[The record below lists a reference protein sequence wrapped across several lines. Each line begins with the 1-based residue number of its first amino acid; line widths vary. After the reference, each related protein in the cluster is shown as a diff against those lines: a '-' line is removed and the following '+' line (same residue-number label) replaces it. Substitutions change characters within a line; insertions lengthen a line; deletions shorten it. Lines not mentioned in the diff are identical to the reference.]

1 MADRTLVIDLT
12 SLALAAAA
20 VNLVAGALGAW
31 LWWLVAPDRRFW
43 PVLRLA
49 QAAAVAFAL
58 YAGVLVVTGDAPEG
72 SLFLV
77 YALLPVPVNVV
88 AEQLRAVS
96 AQTVLDARGLENA
109 RALAGC
115 SDAEQRSVLRAI
127 LRREMGVMAAA
138 ALVVAFLLVRAATS
152 A

>member
-1 MADRTLVIDLT
+1 MTMETTNT
-12 SLALAAAA
+12 STPRR
-20 VNLVAGALGAW
+20 VRRIVAGALGAW

-96 AQTVLDARGLENA
+96 AQTVLDARGLESA
-109 RALAGC
+109 RALAGR

-138 ALVVAFLLVRAATS
+138 ALVAAFLLVRAATS
-152 A
+152 V

>member
-1 MADRTLVIDLT
+1 VNDLT
-12 SLALAAAA
+12 SSLALAAAA
-20 VNLVAGALGAW
+20 VNLLAGTLGAW

-58 YAGVLVVTGDAPEG
+58 YAGVLVLTGEAPEDG
-72 SLFLV
+72 LFLL
-77 YALLPVPVNVV
+77 YALLPVAVNVV

-109 RALAGC
+109 RALAGR

-127 LRREMGVMAAA
+127 LRREMGVMTAG